1 MNTKYICQNKLDNAC
16 FQLDL
21 TYRYFKDF
29 YKRTATDKILHDKAF
44 NNAKNPEHDEY
55 QHGLAA
61 TVIDF
66 FDEKISNTNT
76 ETKQKNCK
84 KNCTNQLLKKLKNEK
99 YIHLL

>member
-44 NNAKNPEHDEY
+44 NNAKNPEHDEH

-66 FDEKISNTNT
+66 FDEKFLIQTQKQNKKIVKRIAQTNY
-76 ETKQKNCK
+76 QKN
-84 KNCTNQLLKKLKNEK
+84 
-99 YIHLL
+99 